1 MRINTIIEI
10 AKKLNM
16 NIDELEVESLCN
28 GQKGYSI
35 FDGEKTYTIE
45 LILTKTEY
53 MSALA
58 YSDMKDKLHRVGRIE
73 NMHDP
78 KEIYDLL
85 TFIITHKLI

>member
-10 AKKLNM
+10 AKNLHM
-16 NIDELEVESLCN
+16 NIDELEVESLYN
-28 GQKGYSI
+28 GQEGYLI
-35 FDGEKTYTIE
+35 LDGEKTYTIE

-58 YSDMKDKLHRVGRIE
+58 SPDGVDKLHKVGKIR